1 MRNFI
6 NSLTVF
12 RILVAPIIFL
22 LIVAENNHLITLFLF
37 ILAALS
43 DFWDGYL
50 ARKYKFET
58 VFGEILDPIADK
70 ILLAFMLLGFTV
82 YFNSIYIGFFG
93 GIILSREFLIS
104 ALRDY
109 NSKNDINVTKVTFL
123 AKIKTSV
130 QFFTFLIYLLG
141 IIFDN
146 GLIILI
152 GNLFLLIA
160 LIITLQTGIKYTVN
174 TINFMNKT

>member
-1 MRNFI
+1 
-6 NSLTVF
+6 
-12 RILVAPIIFL
+12 
-22 LIVAENNHLITLFLF
+22 
-37 ILAALS
+37 
-43 DFWDGYL
+43 
-50 ARKYKFET
+50 
-58 VFGEILDPIADK
+58 
-70 ILLAFMLLGFTV
+70 